1 MTFFP
6 NVKINLGLRI
16 LSGRSDG
23 YHDIESLFY
32 PAALSDALEFVTE
45 ESGSDSDAFTQ
56 TGHQTGCP
64 MSDNLAV
71 KALNLLRR
79 RYNIPPL
86 MIHLHKRI
94 PVGAGLGGG
103 SSDAAFMLR
112 YLNRYFRLG
121 LCNNDL
127 ESLALEL
134 GSDCPFFIMNRPA
147 LATGRGE
154 ILEPVKP
161 LNESLYL
168 MIVNPGI
175 IVNTG
180 EAYSRSLPSLPA
192 ESLKD
197 LYTLPVEEWRG
208 RIVNDF
214 EPIVSGMHPELAGI
228 KENLYSLGALYASM
242 SGSGSSFYGIFRDFP
257 PPYKFNPSWYTWR
270 GLMGI
275 GSRG

>member
-16 LSGRSDG
+16 ISGRDDG
-23 YHDIESLFY
+23 YHNIESIFY
-32 PAALSDALEFVTE
+32 PVALTDALEFVTD
-45 ESGSDSDAFTQ
+45 ESGSDSDSFTQ

-71 KALNLLRR
+71 RALNLLRR

-86 MIHLHKRI
+86 IIHLHKKI

-127 ESLALEL
+127 TSLALEL
-134 GSDCPFFIMNRPA
+134 GSDCTFFIMNRPA

-154 ILEPVKP
+154 ILEPLDP
-161 LNESLYL
+161 LQEKLHIL
-168 MIVNPGI
+168 IVNPGI
-175 IVNTG
+175 NINTG
-180 EAYSRSLPSLPA
+180 QAYSRSTPA
-192 ESLKD
+192 VPVESLQD
-197 LYTLPVEEWRG
+197 LYALPVEQWRG

-214 EPIVSGMHPELAGI
+214 ESIVTGMHPEIGVI
-228 KENLYSLGALYASM
+228 RDNLYSLGALYASM

-257 PPYKFNPSWYTWR
+257 PPYKFNPSWFSWR
-270 GLMGI
+270 GIMGI
-275 GSRG
+275 ERRG